1 MLRPGGTF
9 GIDLVPDV
17 PNWREYENRVQLRGR
32 AGGAQLT
39 LIESV
44 RQDPKRRLTTFEQK
58 YVERRGDRTREHRFD
73 LTFRTLSVR
82 QMTASS
88 NAPDFASTPCSAT
101 IGDAPGTTA
110 PTSGSSWRKRGN
122 ISLLFSFFSGSFDMS
137 GHSKWAS
144 IKHKKGALDAKRGK
158 IFTRLIKELTVA
170 ARNGGGDPDMNP
182 RLRSVIADAKAAN
195 MPAENIK
202 RAIRKGTGEEP
213 GVSYEEAQYEAYGP
227 GGAAV
232 IIDVLTDNKNRT
244 VGELRHMLE
253 KHGGNLASTNAVAWM
268 FAKKGYIVVE
278 KSKADEEKL
287 LGAVLEAG
295 ADDMQDD
302 DDNWEVLSAPEAFQ
316 AVRDAVKQLGVE
328 PASAQVSMIPQNYV
342 KLEGKVAQQMLKLM
356 EALDDQDDVQH
367 VWSNFDISEQE
378 IEASLA

>member
-1 MLRPGGTF
+1 MT
-9 GIDLVPDV
+9 VP
-17 PNWREYENRVQLRGR
+17 
-32 AGGAQLT
+32 T
-39 LIESV
+39 
-44 RQDPKRRLTTFEQK
+44 
-58 YVERRGDRTREHRFD
+58 
-73 LTFRTLSVR
+73 
-82 QMTASS
+82 
-88 NAPDFASTPCSAT
+88 C
-101 IGDAPGTTA
+101 
-110 PTSGSSWRKRGN
+110 GSSWRGESSPEGLCDESRVGVAQAFRPACGKICGPVCC
-122 ISLLFSFFSGSFDMS
+122 FYWSFDMS

-170 ARNGGGDPDMNP
+170 ARAGGGDPDMNP

-195 MPAENIK
+195 MPADNIK

-244 VGELRHMLE
+244 VGELRHLLE
-253 KHGGNLASTNAVAWM
+253 KHNGNLASTNAVAWM
-268 FAKKGYIVVE
+268 FAKKGYIVIE
-278 KSKADEEKL
+278 KAKADEEKL
-287 LGAVLEAG
+287 LAAVLDAG
-295 ADDMQDD
+295 ADDLQDD
-302 DDNWEVLSAPEAFQ
+302 DDNWEVLSSPEAFS
-316 AVRDAVKQLGVE
+316 AVRDAVKQLGLE